1 MLSRFSSFF
10 VYVVAGLAISA
21 AATPMAG
28 PYAYD
33 NAPKAPSYPGS
44 PSYPPTSPKYPAL
57 YADGKPYPKPDHPYS
72 PPSNSNNNCNV
83 GEQYCCNPVQIQNT
97 GPDPESY
104 KKSYN
109 KDSAYGG
116 VLSVLGTLGKVDI
129 IEELLD
135 MDNDKFV
142 GTDCSTGAGNQC
154 SNQQMCC
161 SGNHFNGLIA
171 IGCVKLDLTTPTKS

>member
-1 MLSRFSSFF
+1 MRSRFSSFF

-33 NAPKAPSYPGS
+33 NGPKAPSYLGS
-44 PSYPPTSPKYPAL
+44 PSYPLTSPKYPAP
-57 YADGKPYPKPDHPYS
+57 YAGGKPYPKPDHPYS
-72 PPSNSNNNCNV
+72 PPSNYSNNCNM
-83 GEQYCCNPVQIQNT
+83 GEQYCCNPVQVQNT

-116 VLSVLGTLGKVDI
+116 ILSILGTLGKVEI
-129 IEELLD
+129 IDSEELLD

-142 GTDCSTGAGNQC
+142 GTDCVRRGALETSARTSKC
-154 SNQQMCC
+154 AAA
-161 SGNHFNGLIA
+161 A
-171 IGCVKLDLTTPTKS
+171 IISMASLLLAA